1 MMSLTHFVRAG
12 DLSMI
17 RSKLIM
23 QSLIIQPT

>member
-1 MMSLTHFVRAG
+1 MSLTYFVRAG
-12 DLSMI
+12 DLGMI